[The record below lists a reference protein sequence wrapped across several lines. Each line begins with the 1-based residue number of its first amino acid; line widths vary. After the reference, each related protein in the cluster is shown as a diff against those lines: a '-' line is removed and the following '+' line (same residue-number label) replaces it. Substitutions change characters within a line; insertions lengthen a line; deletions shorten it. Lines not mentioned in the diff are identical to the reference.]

1 MGSVPRWGRWSAIA
15 LAPAAQPTH
24 SRIVHENHGLVR
36 AVDAGATGLC
46 WEAMVQVPPLKGAV
60 EERAIDRA
68 LSLSLKGDRE
78 AALRIAGALLEAEP
92 LSAFNTFV
100 VGWLL
105 GGLGRGADLELG
117 LRTALE
123 RAVFDGNLPL
133 AIAAFALL
141 RDAELDAQEGLESM
155 AQAFAKG
162 SDRISDR
169 RGAPPQMSS
178 ALKEPDAWDE
188 ALIGDELLERGA
200 KALSEAKNAQDE
212 ASLSAA
218 AAPVAPQVLFSAL
231 DAPSFKATV
240 AVFDVRF
247 VADEEAL
254 VEEGSVGNEA
264 FILARGELDVSKK
277 SLKPGGAGLAL
288 ARLGNGALFGE
299 MALLSSA
306 PRTATV
312 SACRPSVVLAG
323 SKAALDRVAAKA
335 PEVGRVFAEFCRRR
349 MLDNL
354 MRTNFILKSA
364 NPSERP
370 ALIERFTIKQ
380 YNQGERIVAQGSPPD
395 GLHIVALGEVDVVYN
410 DGSDTTHVAKLG
422 PGEVVGEVAL
432 ILRRPAITDVIA
444 HHPTVT
450 LFLQRDRFLGLAR
463 AHPKVFVELYELAVH
478 RDQETATAA
487 SSEAAESEDFVLV

>member
-1 MGSVPRWGRWSAIA
+1 
-15 LAPAAQPTH
+15 
-24 SRIVHENHGLVR
+24 
-36 AVDAGATGLC
+36 
-46 WEAMVQVPPLKGAV
+46 MVQVPPLKGAV

-68 LSLSLKGDRE
+68 LSLSLASDRE
-78 AALRIAGALLEAEP
+78 GALRLAAALLEDEP

-100 VGWLL
+100 TAWLL
-105 GGLGRGADLELG
+105 GQLGRKAELETG
-117 LRTALE
+117 LRAALE
-123 RAVFDGNLPL
+123 RSVFDGNLPL
-133 AIAAFALL
+133 AIAAYALL
-141 RDAELDAQEGLESM
+141 RDADVAADEGLESM
-155 AQAFAKG
+155 AAAFAKG
-162 SDRISDR
+162 SSRISDK

-178 ALKEPDAWDE
+178 AANEPAPLDAK
-188 ALIGDELLERGA
+188 LSGDELLERAA
-200 KALSEAKNAQDE
+200 KALQAAKAAQDE

-218 AAPVAPQVLFSAL
+218 AAQVSPQVLFSAL
-231 DAPSFKATV
+231 DPESFKATV
-240 AVFDVRF
+240 AVFEVRF
-247 VADEEAL
+247 VSDEQAL

-264 FILARGELDVSKK
+264 FIVARGELDVSKK
-277 SLKPGGAGLAL
+277 AIKPGGAPLAL

-312 SACRPSVVLAG
+312 TACRPSVVLVG
-323 SKAALDRVAAKA
+323 SKSALDRVAAKA

-354 MRTNFILKSA
+354 VRTNFILKSA
-364 NPSERP
+364 SPSERP
-370 ALIERFTIKQ
+370 ALIERFTVKQ
-380 YNQGERIVAQGSPPD
+380 YSQGERIVVQGSPPD
-395 GLHIVALGEVDVVYN
+395 GLHIVALGEVAIVHN
-410 DGSDTTHVAKLG
+410 DGKDNTLVARLG

-487 SSEAAESEDFVLV
+487 SADAAETEDFVLV

>member
-1 MGSVPRWGRWSAIA
+1 MA
-15 LAPAAQPTH
+15 
-24 SRIVHENHGLVR
+24 
-36 AVDAGATGLC
+36 
-46 WEAMVQVPPLKGAV
+46 QVPPLKAVV

-68 LSLSLKGDRE
+68 LSLALSEDHEG
-78 AALRIAGALLEAEP
+78 ALRIVAALLKDEP
-92 LSAFNTFV
+92 LSAFNTFITA
-100 VGWLL
+100 WLL
-105 GGLGRGADLELG
+105 GALGRKAELERG
-117 LRTALE
+117 LHTALE

-133 AIAAFALL
+133 AIAAHALL
-141 RDAELDAQEGLESM
+141 RDAEYGDDEGLESM
-155 AQAFAKG
+155 AAAFGKG
-162 SDRISDR
+162 SARLSDK
-169 RGAPPQMSS
+169 RGAPPQMGSQPDDAA
-178 ALKEPDAWDE
+178 ALAASLAGDALLDE
-188 ALIGDELLERGA
+188 AAGILKAA
-200 KALSEAKNAQDE
+200 KDAQDE

-218 AAPVAPQVLFSAL
+218 AAQVTPQVLFSAL
-231 DAPSFKATV
+231 DPESFKATV
-240 AVFDVRF
+240 AVFEVRF
-247 VADEEAL
+247 VPAEHAL

-264 FILARGELDVSKK
+264 FIVARGELDVSKK
-277 SLKPGGAGLAL
+277 SMKPGGAPLAL

-312 SACRPSVVLAG
+312 TACRPSVVLVG

-354 MRTNFILKSA
+354 VRTNFILKAASPA
-364 NPSERP
+364 ERP

-380 YNQGERIVAQGSPPD
+380 YNQGDRIVALGSPPD
-395 GLHIVALGEVDVVYN
+395 GLHIVALGEVDILHD
-410 DGSDTTHVAKLG
+410 DGKEPTLVARLG

-478 RDQETATAA
+478 RDQETAAAA
-487 SSEAAESEDFVLV
+487 STEASETEDFVLV

>member
-1 MGSVPRWGRWSAIA
+1 M
-15 LAPAAQPTH
+15 
-24 SRIVHENHGLVR
+24 
-36 AVDAGATGLC
+36 
-46 WEAMVQVPPLKGAV
+46 

-68 LSLSLKGDRE
+68 LSLALEDNRE
-78 AALRIAGALLEAEP
+78 GALRVAAALLEDEP

-100 VGWLL
+100 CAWLL
-105 GGLGRGADLELG
+105 GGLSRKEEQERG
-117 LRTALE
+117 LRAALE
-123 RAVFDGNLPL
+123 RSLFDGNLPL
-133 AIAAFALL
+133 AIASYAQL
-141 RDAELDAQEGLESM
+141 RDAELVADAELENM
-155 AQAFAKG
+155 AAAFAKG
-162 SDRISDR
+162 SSRLSDK
-169 RGAPPQMSS
+169 RGGPPQMATVAKDPEPLDEKLAGA
-178 ALKEPDAWDE
+178 ALLD
-188 ALIGDELLERGA
+188 
-200 KALSEAKNAQDE
+200 KAAAILKKAIDAQDE

-218 AAPVAPQVLFSAL
+218 AAQVTPHVLFSAL
-231 DAPSFKATV
+231 DAASFKATV

-247 VADEEAL
+247 VPNEQAL

-264 FILARGELDVSKK
+264 FIVARGELDVSKN
-277 SLKPGGAGLAL
+277 SMKPGGAPLAL

-306 PRTATV
+306 PRTANVT
-312 SACRPSVVLAG
+312 ACRPSVVLVG

-354 MRTNFILKSA
+354 VRTNFILKSA
-364 NPSERP
+364 SPSERP
-370 ALIERFTIKQ
+370 ALIERFTVRQ
-380 YNQGERIVAQGSPPD
+380 FNQGDKIIAQDSAPD
-395 GLHIVALGEVDVVYN
+395 GLHIVALGEVDVLFN
-410 DGSDTTHVAKLG
+410 DGQEPTLVAKLG

-478 RDQETATAA
+478 RDQETAMAA
-487 SSEAAESEDFVLV
+487 SSEASETEDFVLV

>member
-1 MGSVPRWGRWSAIA
+1 M
-15 LAPAAQPTH
+15 
-24 SRIVHENHGLVR
+24 
-36 AVDAGATGLC
+36 
-46 WEAMVQVPPLKGAV
+46 AMAQVPPLKGVV

-68 LSLSLKGDRE
+68 LSLSLSDDRE
-78 AALRIAGALLEAEP
+78 GALRIAAALLQDEP
-92 LSAFNTFV
+92 LSAFNTLV
-100 VGWLL
+100 TAWLL
-105 GGLGRGADLELG
+105 GGLGRKAELELG
-117 LRTALE
+117 LRAALE

-133 AIAAFALL
+133 AIAAYGLL
-141 RDAELDAQEGLESM
+141 RDAELVADEGLESM
-155 AQAFAKG
+155 AAAFAKG
-162 SDRISDR
+162 SARLSDK
-169 RGAPPQMSS
+169 RGAPPQMAAQPKDS
-178 ALKEPDAWDE
+178 E
-188 ALIGDELLERGA
+188 ALDAKLTGEALLDKAGQILKDA
-200 KALSEAKNAQDE
+200 KAAQDE

-218 AAPVAPQVLFSAL
+218 AAQVTPQVLFSAL
-231 DAPSFKATV
+231 DAESFKATV
-240 AVFDVRF
+240 TVFDVRF
-247 VADEEAL
+247 VPADQAL
-254 VEEGSVGNEA
+254 VDEGSVGKEA
-264 FILARGELDVSKK
+264 FIVARGELDVSKK
-277 SLKPGGAGLAL
+277 SMNPGGAPLAL

-312 SACRPSVVLAG
+312 TACRPSVVLVG
-323 SKAALDRVAAKA
+323 SKGALDRVAAKA

-354 MRTNFILKSA
+354 VRTNFILKSA

-370 ALIERFTIKQ
+370 ALIERFTVRQ
-380 YNQGERIVAQGSPPD
+380 FNQGDRIVAQGSPPD
-395 GLHIVALGEVDVVYN
+395 GLHIVALGEVNIVHN
-410 DGSDTTHVAKLG
+410 DGKEPTLVARLG

-487 SSEAAESEDFVLV
+487 SSEAAETEDFVLV

>member
-1 MGSVPRWGRWSAIA
+1 
-15 LAPAAQPTH
+15 
-24 SRIVHENHGLVR
+24 
-36 AVDAGATGLC
+36 
-46 WEAMVQVPPLKGAV
+46 MVQVPPLKGAV

-68 LSLSLKGDRE
+68 LALAMRDDRE
-78 AALRIAGALLEAEP
+78 AALRIAGSLLEAEP

-100 VGWLL
+100 TAWLL
-105 GGLGRGADLELG
+105 GGLGKKAALELG
-117 LRTALE
+117 LRAALE

-133 AIAAFALL
+133 AIAAYALL
-141 RDAELDAQEGLESM
+141 RDAELDAEEGLESM
-155 AQAFAKG
+155 AAAFAKG
-162 SDRISDR
+162 SSRLAEK

-178 ALKEPDAWDE
+178 DIKEPDPWE
-188 ALIGDELLERGA
+188 SKLVGDELLERGVETLQA
-200 KALSEAKNAQDE
+200 AKNAQDE
-212 ASLSAA
+212 ESLSSA

-231 DAPSFKATV
+231 DAASFKATV
-240 AVFDVRF
+240 AVFEVRF
-247 VADEEAL
+247 VPDEHAL
-254 VEEGSVGNEA
+254 VVEGSVGNEA
-264 FILARGELDVSKK
+264 FIVARGELDVSKQ
-277 SLKPGGAGLAL
+277 SMKPGGAPLAL

-312 SACRPSVVLAG
+312 SACRPSVVLVG
-323 SKAALDRVAAKA
+323 SKGALDRVAAKA

-354 MRTNFILKSA
+354 VRTNFILKSA
-364 NPSERP
+364 SPSERP
-370 ALIERFTIKQ
+370 ALIERFTVKQ
-380 YNQGERIVAQGSPPD
+380 YNQGDRIVAQGSPPD

-410 DGSDTTHVAKLG
+410 DGKDTTLVAKLG

-487 SSEAAESEDFVLV
+487 SSEAAETEDFVLV

>member
-1 MGSVPRWGRWSAIA
+1 MA
-15 LAPAAQPTH
+15 
-24 SRIVHENHGLVR
+24 
-36 AVDAGATGLC
+36 
-46 WEAMVQVPPLKGAV
+46 QVPPLTTAV

-68 LSLSLKGDRE
+68 LALALKDDRE
-78 AALRIAGALLEAEP
+78 GALRIAAGLLSDEP

-100 VGWLL
+100 TAWLL
-105 GGLGRGADLELG
+105 GGLGRVAELELG
-117 LRTALE
+117 LRGALE

-133 AIAAFALL
+133 AIAAYGLL
-141 RDAELDAQEGLESM
+141 RGAGLSDDEGLESM
-155 AQAFAKG
+155 ASSFAKG
-162 SDRISDR
+162 ASRLADK
-169 RGAPPQMSS
+169 RGVPPRMAAPAKES
-178 ALKEPDAWDE
+178 APLAASLTGDALLDAAAKVLKS
-188 ALIGDELLERGA
+188 A
-200 KALSEAKNAQDE
+200 KAAQDE
-212 ASLSAA
+212 ASVSEV
-218 AAPVAPQVLFSAL
+218 AAPVGPQVLFSGL
-231 DAPSFKATV
+231 DPAAFKATV
-240 AVFDVRF
+240 AAFEVRI
-247 VADEEAL
+247 VATSEAL

-264 FILARGELDVSKK
+264 FIVARGELDVFKK
-277 SLKPGGAGLAL
+277 SMKPGGAPLAL

-364 NPSERP
+364 SPAERP
-370 ALIERFTIKQ
+370 ALIERFIVKQ
-380 YNQGERIVAQGSPPD
+380 YNQGDRIITQGSAPD
-395 GLHIVALGEVDVVYN
+395 GLHIVALGEVNVVHK
-410 DGSDTTHVAKLG
+410 DGSDDTLVARLG

-432 ILRRPAITDVIA
+432 ILCRSAITDVVA

-478 RDQETATAA
+478 RDQETTAA
-487 SSEAAESEDFVLV
+487 ASADAAETDDFVIV

>member
-1 MGSVPRWGRWSAIA
+1 
-15 LAPAAQPTH
+15 
-24 SRIVHENHGLVR
+24 
-36 AVDAGATGLC
+36 
-46 WEAMVQVPPLKGAV
+46 MVQVPPLKGAV

-68 LSLSLKGDRE
+68 LMLALDGDRE
-78 AALRIAGALLEAEP
+78 GALRVAAPLLEAEP

-100 VGWLL
+100 VAWLL
-105 GGLGRGADLELG
+105 GGLGRKAELESG
-117 LRTALE
+117 LRATLE

-133 AIAAFALL
+133 AIAAHALL
-141 RDAELDAQEGLESM
+141 RDAELTVDDELDGM
-155 AQAFAKG
+155 AAAFAKG
-162 SDRISDR
+162 SSRLAAK
-169 RGAPPQMSS
+169 RGAPPQMVLD
-178 ALKEPDAWDE
+178 LKEPSPLEPQLGGE
-188 ALIGDELLERGA
+188 ALLTRAGEILGAA
-200 KALSEAKNAQDE
+200 KAAQDE

-218 AAPVAPQVLFSAL
+218 AAQVTPQVLFSAL
-231 DAPSFKATV
+231 DPESFKATV
-240 AVFDVRF
+240 AVFEVRF
-247 VADEEAL
+247 VPDEQAL

-264 FILARGELDVSKK
+264 FIVARGELDVSKN
-277 SLKPGGAGLAL
+277 SMKPGGAPLAL

-312 SACRPSVVLAG
+312 RACRPSVVLVG
-323 SKAALDRVAAKA
+323 SKAALERVAAKA

-354 MRTNFILKSA
+354 ARTNFILKAA
-364 NPSERP
+364 NPAERP
-370 ALIERFTIKQ
+370 ALIERFSVRQ
-380 YNQGERIVAQGSPPD
+380 FGQGDRIIAQGSPPD
-395 GLHIVALGEVDVVYN
+395 GLHIVALGEVDVLHD
-410 DGSDTTHVAKLG
+410 DGKEPTLVARLG
-422 PGEVVGEVAL
+422 PGEVIGEVAM

-487 SSEAAESEDFVLV
+487 STEAAETEDFVLV

>member
-1 MGSVPRWGRWSAIA
+1 
-15 LAPAAQPTH
+15 
-24 SRIVHENHGLVR
+24 
-36 AVDAGATGLC
+36 
-46 WEAMVQVPPLKGAV
+46 MVQVPPLKGAV

-68 LSLSLKGDRE
+68 LSLALSEDRE
-78 AALRIAGALLEAEP
+78 GALRIAAALLEDEP

-100 VGWLL
+100 TAWLL
-105 GGLGRGADLELG
+105 GGLGRAAERETG
-117 LRTALE
+117 LRASLE

-133 AIAAFALL
+133 AIAAHALL
-141 RDAELDAQEGLESM
+141 RDAGVADEEGLESM
-155 AQAFAKG
+155 ATAFAKG
-162 SDRISDR
+162 SSRLADK
-169 RGAPPQMSS
+169 RGAPPQMAPVANEPAPLDA
-178 ALKEPDAWDE
+178 ALKGE
-188 ALIGDELLERGA
+188 ELLTRAAELLQAA
-200 KALSEAKNAQDE
+200 KAAQDE

-218 AAPVAPQVLFSAL
+218 AAQVPPQVLFSAL
-231 DAPSFKATV
+231 DPASFKATV

-247 VADEEAL
+247 VPHEQEL

-264 FILARGELDVSKK
+264 FIVARGELDVSKQA
-277 SLKPGGAGLAL
+277 SKPQGAPLAL

-312 SACRPSVVLAG
+312 TACRPSVVLVG

-354 MRTNFILKSA
+354 VRTNFILKSA
-364 NPSERP
+364 SPSERP
-370 ALIERFTIKQ
+370 ALLERFTVKQ
-380 YNQGERIVAQGSPPD
+380 FNQGERIVVQGSPPD
-395 GLHIVALGEVDVVYN
+395 GLHIVALGEVAIVHN
-410 DGSDTTHVAKLG
+410 DGKDPTLVARLG

-432 ILRRPAITDVIA
+432 ILRRPAITDVVA

-450 LFLQRDRFLGLAR
+450 LFLQSDRFLGLAR

-487 SSEAAESEDFVLV
+487 SSDAAESEDFVLV